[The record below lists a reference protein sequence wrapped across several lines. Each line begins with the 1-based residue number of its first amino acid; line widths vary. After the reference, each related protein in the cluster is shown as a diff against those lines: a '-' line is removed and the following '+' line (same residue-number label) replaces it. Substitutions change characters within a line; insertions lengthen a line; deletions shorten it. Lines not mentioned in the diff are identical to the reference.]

1 MNDQTY
7 LDNRITIDKAF
18 ETRDEVHRLA
28 NKSFFACCSATELD
42 AIHLLHTLYY
52 PEEHP
57 AFVSDLDDCEF
68 FEDDIIDLTLLHSI
82 TLLRGTNTLVLQKQ
96 VVQC

>member
-1 MNDQTY
+1 MINDQAY
-7 LDNRITIDKAF
+7 LDHRITIEKAF

-28 NKSFFACCSATELD
+28 KKSFFACCSATELD

-57 AFVSDLDDCEF
+57 AFVIDLYDCEF
-68 FEDDIIDLTLLHSI
+68 FDYAFEGEIIDLTLLHSI
-82 TLLRGTNTLVLQKQ
+82 TT
-96 VVQC
+96 